1 MIIFS
6 IKNAFR
12 KKSIAILSSIGIAVG
27 LMLVFVVGAFTAGV
41 TADFQVN
48 LTKTLGLV
56 NIIEKSQIG
65 SGSQLPTDFPD
76 TLLDA
81 ENIGDKILGYSVE
94 AELPPYFGSNYDGK
108 MVEDRADRLVI
119 KGLNKTIDESW
130 GGPTTKISSGRPFEL
145 GKNESIIDSRIVDVA
160 QFNVSIGSQ
169 IMVNLDPGGIT
180 TVNLTIV
187 GVYEQEGDGAPP
199 FVPVNFNLY
208 TDIAIAW
215 DLLDKA
221 NETSNYYSLMTIR
234 FNVESHSETEIIVDN
249 INELSDSGTFS
260 PIFVSAYS
268 LAAFLEQIEETFEL
282 FNSFTPILSIVT
294 VLAGGMAIIV
304 TQLMAVSSRMKEFAI
319 LKATGWKNRHIFLNV
334 IIESLTLSLLG
345 AAIGLL
351 LGISLILFFGS
362 NLNPFGSVGAIITV
376 GGVFEVIAYAVGLGI
391 LGGLY
396 PGYKASKV
404 RPVIVLKGE

>member
-1 MIIFS
+1 MLIFS

-12 KKSIAILSSIGIAVG
+12 KKAIAILSSIGIAVG

-56 NIIEKSQIG
+56 NVIEKSQIG
-65 SGSQLPTDFPD
+65 SNSKLPIDFPD
-76 TLLDA
+76 TLLNT
-81 ENIGDKILGYSVE
+81 ENVGDKILGYSVE
-94 AELPPYFGSNYDGK
+94 AELPPYFGSDYDGQ
-108 MVEDRADRLVI
+108 MVEDRADRLIV

-130 GGPTTKISSGRPFEL
+130 EGPTSRIISGRAFEP

-169 IMVNLDPGGIT
+169 IKVNLDPGGIT
-180 TVNLTIV
+180 SVNLTIV
-187 GVYEQEGDGAPP
+187 GIYRQDGDGAPP
-199 FVPVNFNLY
+199 FVPINFNLF
-208 TDIAIAW
+208 TDITIAW
-215 DLLDKA
+215 DLLEKA
-221 NETSNYYSLMTIR
+221 NETSNYYSLMTIQ
-234 FNVESHSETEIIVDN
+234 FNVESNAETEVLVDN
-249 INELSDSGTFS
+249 INELSDNGTFS
-260 PIFVSAYS
+260 PVFVSAYS
-268 LAAFLEQIEETFEL
+268 LAAFLEQIEATFEL

-345 AAIGLL
+345 AVIGLL